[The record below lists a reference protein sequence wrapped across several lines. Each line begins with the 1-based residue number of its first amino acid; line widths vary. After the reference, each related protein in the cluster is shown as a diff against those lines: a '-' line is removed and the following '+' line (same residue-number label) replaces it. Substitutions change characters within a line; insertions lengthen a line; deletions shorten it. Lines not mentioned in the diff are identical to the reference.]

1 MNILT
6 GSILFAKKLKV
17 NLGSDAGFAVP
28 GMNIAVNEVVA
39 LRPNDKGEERKQS
52 SRFMIKTK
60 RVYEKPTASDGIRLL
75 IDRVWP
81 RGLKK
86 EELALDAWLKDVA
99 PSERIRK
106 WFGHDPRKWTE
117 FRRRYFAELRGK
129 TGVWTAI
136 LEKARK
142 SNVTLLYGARD
153 TEHNNAAALR
163 DFLNVKLRRQR
174 MDT

>member
-1 MNILT
+1 
-6 GSILFAKKLKV
+6 
-17 NLGSDAGFAVP
+17 
-28 GMNIAVNEVVA
+28 MNIAVKQVVA
-39 LRPNDKGEERKQS
+39 LRPTDKKEERKPS
-52 SRFMIKTK
+52 SRFVIKTK
-60 RVYEKPTASDGIRLL
+60 RVYEKPTARDGIRLL

-86 EELALDAWLKDVA
+86 DELALDGWLKDVA
-99 PSERIRK
+99 PSDRMRK
-106 WFGHDPRKWTE
+106 WFGHDPRRWNE

-129 TGVWTAI
+129 TEVWTAI
-136 LEKARK
+136 LEKARE

-163 DFLNVKLRRQR
+163 DFLNIELRRQR